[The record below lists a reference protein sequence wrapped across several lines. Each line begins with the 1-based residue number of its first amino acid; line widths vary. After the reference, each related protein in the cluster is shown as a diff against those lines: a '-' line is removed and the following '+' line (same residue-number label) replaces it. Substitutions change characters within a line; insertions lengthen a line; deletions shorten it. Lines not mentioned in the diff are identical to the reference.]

1 MIPAPDLD
9 VAAMAAGRLVRLRA
23 TMAADGID
31 LLVLHNPVSLRYAVD
46 YRGYNTFQAH
56 IPTAYL
62 LLPAEGPVVMHGAYA
77 VDVPLVDEVRP
88 AHSVTGFD
96 SGLDQADAARRFAA
110 DVVAV
115 LDGTGL
121 GVGGRV
127 GVERLLPTAH
137 RALADAGVQAVDAEG
152 TVELA
157 RSRKSDLEMVALGHA
172 IDVAQ
177 HGMAVMEAALVP
189 GMTENGLWSLIH
201 QVNVSHD
208 GDWFDGRMLCSGP
221 RTNPWYQEAGPRVI
235 GAGDL
240 VAFDTD
246 MIGPQGYCAD
256 ISRTFLCR
264 GLDGQVAPTAEQQRL
279 YEMARHEVEHNTAL
293 LHVGASFRELSEATW
308 RQPDDV
314 RVNRYAC
321 AFHGVGMS
329 DEYPKISYPDDWER
343 AGYDGEIEDGL
354 VLSVESYVGPDGGT
368 EGVKLEQ
375 MVRVT
380 TDGVVPLSTYPL
392 WGDGGLPSSTA

>member
-1 MIPAPDLD
+1 MIPVPTALD
-9 VAAMAAGRLVRLRA
+9 EQAVAAMAAGRLARLRA
-23 TMAADGID
+23 TMVDDSID
-31 LLVLHNPVSLRYAVD
+31 LLVLHNPVSLRYAVE

-62 LLPAEGPVVMHGAYA
+62 LLPVEGPVVMHGAYA
-77 VDVPLVDEVRP
+77 VDVALVDEARP
-88 AHSVTGFD
+88 ANAVTGFD
-96 SGLDQADAARRFAA
+96 SGLDQADVARRFAA

-115 LDGTGL
+115 LDEVGLGTGA
-121 GVGGRV
+121 RV

-137 RALADAGVQAVDAEG
+137 HALTDAGIHAVDAEG
-152 TVELA
+152 TIELA
-157 RSRKSDLEMVALGHA
+157 RSCKSDLEMVALGHA
-172 IDVAQ
+172 IDVAE

-201 QVNVSHD
+201 QVNVAHD

-221 RTNPWYQEAGPRVI
+221 RTNPWYQEAGPRI
-235 GAGDL
+235 IEGGDL

-246 MIGPQGYCAD
+246 MIGPFGYCAD

-264 GLDGQVAPTAEQQRL
+264 GIDGPGWPTDAQRRL
-279 YEMARHEVEHNTAL
+279 YDMARHEVEHNTAL
-293 LHVGASFRELSEATW
+293 LRVGASFRELSAATW

-314 RVNRYAC
+314 LVNRYAC

-329 DEYPKISYPDDWER
+329 DEYPKIPYPDDWER
-343 AGYDGEIEDGL
+343 CGYDGEVTDGL
-354 VLSVESYVGPDGGT
+354 VLSVESYVGPDGGA

-375 MVRVT
+375 MVQVIA
-380 TDGVVPLSTYPL
+380 DGVVPLSTYPL
-392 WGDGGLPSSTA
+392 WDEEA

>member
-1 MIPAPDLD
+1 VITRPDLD
-9 VAAMAAGRLVRLRA
+9 VRAMAAGRLVRLRS
-23 TMAADGID
+23 TMVADGID
-31 LLVLHNPVSLRYAVD
+31 LLVLHNPVSLRYAVE
-46 YRGYNTFQAH
+46 YRCYNTFQAH
-56 IPTAYL
+56 IPTSYL
-62 LLPAEGPVVMHGAYA
+62 LVPAEGPVVMHGANA
-77 VDVPLVDEVRP
+77 TDVSLVDEFLP
-88 AHSVTGFD
+88 ANAVTVFD
-96 SGLDQADAARRFAA
+96 SGLDQFEVARRFAS
-110 DVVAV
+110 DVAAGVTGAG
-115 LDGTGL
+115 LGTGA
-121 GVGGRV
+121 RV
-127 GVERLLPTAH
+127 GVERLLPSAH
-137 RALADAGVQAVDAEG
+137 AALVEAGIQTVDAEG

-172 IDVAQ
+172 VEVAE

-221 RTNPWYQEAGPRVI
+221 RTNPWYQEAGPRAI
-235 GAGDL
+235 EAGDL

-246 MIGPQGYCAD
+246 MIGPFGYCAD
-256 ISRTFLCR
+256 ISRTFVCR
-264 GLDGQVAPTAEQQRL
+264 GLDGRREPTHQQRRL

-293 LHVGASFRELSEATW
+293 LRVGASFRELSAATW
-308 RQPDDV
+308 CQPDEV
-314 RVNRYAC
+314 WVNRYAC

-329 DEYPKISYPDDWER
+329 DEYPRIPYPADWER
-343 AGYDGEIEDGL
+343 CGFDGEVEDGL
-354 VLSVESYVGPDGGT
+354 VLSVESYVGPDGGA

-392 WGDGGLPSSTA
+392 WDED

>member
-1 MIPAPDLD
+1 MITRPDLD
-9 VAAMAAGRLVRLRA
+9 VQAMGAGRLVRLRS
-23 TMAADGID
+23 TMVADGID
-31 LLVLHNPVSLRYAVD
+31 LLVLHNPVSLRYAVE
-46 YRGYNTFQAH
+46 YRCYNTFQAH
-56 IPTAYL
+56 IPTSYL
-62 LLPAEGPVVMHGAYA
+62 LVPAEGPVVMHGANA
-77 VDVPLVDEVRP
+77 TDVSLVDEFLP
-88 AHSVTGFD
+88 ANAVTVFD
-96 SGLDQADAARRFAA
+96 SGLDQFEVARRFAS
-110 DVVAV
+110 DVAAGVTGAG
-115 LDGTGL
+115 LGTGA
-121 GVGGRV
+121 RV
-127 GVERLLPTAH
+127 GVERLLPSAH
-137 RALADAGVQAVDAEG
+137 AALVEAGIQTVDAEG

-172 IDVAQ
+172 VEVAE

-221 RTNPWYQEAGPRVI
+221 RTNPWYQEAGPRAI
-235 GAGDL
+235 EAGDL

-246 MIGPQGYCAD
+246 MIGPFGYCAD
-256 ISRTFLCR
+256 ISRTFVCR
-264 GLDGQVAPTAEQQRL
+264 GLDGRREPTHQQRRL

-293 LHVGASFRELSEATW
+293 LRVGASFRELSAATW
-308 RQPDDV
+308 CQPDEV
-314 RVNRYAC
+314 WVNRYAC

-329 DEYPKISYPDDWER
+329 DEYPRIPYPADWER
-343 AGYDGEIEDGL
+343 CGFDGEVEDGL
-354 VLSVESYVGPDGGT
+354 VLSVESYVGPDGGA

-392 WGDGGLPSSTA
+392 WDED